1 MFQHPFLL
9 PFEKLPVT
17 LPLFPLA
24 NAVVMPGCQLPLNI
38 FEPRYLNLVF
48 DALGADRLIG
58 MIQARPGEPDVRES
72 ALYGTGT
79 AGRIISFNETGDGRL
94 LVVLAGVCRFDV
106 DQEIPT
112 TRGYRRAS
120 VAWDRFLDDYNDNP
134 PLRFPRSRILEVLRE
149 YFNVKKLDAEWDAI
163 ERLDDLLLCNV
174 LTGVL
179 PFGVAERQALIDAVT
194 LEERAIKLAS
204 LLEFEIANP
213 TPGSAKRH

>member
-58 MIQARPGEPDVRES
+58 MIQARPGEPGVRES

>member
-58 MIQARPGEPDVRES
+58 MIQARPGESDVRES

>member
-9 PFEKLPVT
+9 PFEKLPVS

-48 DALGADRLIG
+48 DALGAERLIG
-58 MIQARPGEPDVRES
+58 MIQIRPGDSDAKEAV
-72 ALYGTGT
+72 LYTTGT
-79 AGRIISFNETGDGRL
+79 AGRIMSFNETLDGRL
-94 LVVLAGVCRFDV
+94 LIVLAGVCRFDLE
-106 DQEIPT
+106 QEIPT

-120 VAWDRFLDDYNDNP
+120 VVWDRFLDDYDDNP
-134 PLRFPRSRILEVLRE
+134 PQHFPRARILELLRE
-149 YFNVKKLDAEWDAI
+149 YFSVKKLETEWDSI

-179 PFGVAERQALIDAVT
+179 PFGVAERQALVDAVT
-194 LEERAIKLAS
+194 LEERADKLTN
-204 LLEFEIANP
+204 LLEFEVANP
-213 TPGSAKRH
+213 MAGSAKRH